1 MGEAR
6 GREDGGV
13 VADDEVVEETPEL
26 RIGGG
31 DVDVATPDPSVPP
44 FFLIR
49 AIGCGSWMKTMSP
62 RISIVSMFRRLVS
75 MKISK
80 SVWVISTPFPWSELW
95 NFFVT
100 SKNWFPP

>member
-1 MGEAR
+1 
-6 GREDGGV
+6 
-13 VADDEVVEETPEL
+13 
-26 RIGGG
+26 
-31 DVDVATPDPSVPP
+31 
-44 FFLIR
+44 
-49 AIGCGSWMKTMSP
+49 MKTMSP